1 MQPGLVID
9 FSRGKAHF
17 RGMDLVTIMAGVL
30 LGNLLTV
37 GLLFNIKKLDVPD
50 PPLRNMVWVV
60 VICSVGFLIAL
71 AVAQQTPA
79 GL

>member
-17 RGMDLVTIMAGVL
+17 RGMDLVTVMAGVL

-60 VICSVGFLIAL
+60 VIGLVVCLIGVAL
-71 AVAQQTPA
+71 ARQ
-79 GL
+79 G

>member
-1 MQPGLVID
+1 MTV
-9 FSRGKAHF
+9 
-17 RGMDLVTIMAGVL
+17 MAGVL

-60 VICSVGFLIAL
+60 VIGLVVCLIGVAL
-71 AVAQQTPA
+71 ARQ
-79 GL
+79 G